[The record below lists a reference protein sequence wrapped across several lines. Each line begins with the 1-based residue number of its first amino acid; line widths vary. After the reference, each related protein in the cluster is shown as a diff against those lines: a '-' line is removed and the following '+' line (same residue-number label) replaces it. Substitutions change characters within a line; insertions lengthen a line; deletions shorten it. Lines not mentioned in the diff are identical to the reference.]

1 MGWPFW
7 ATHLP
12 PKIFG
17 TLIGSDIVRTPRG
30 RPLTLARGQQRRPVE
45 WLDLVPDVPAVVYT
59 RGHVEP
65 GQPNFVYL
73 PGGCLPP
80 PPATLNPS
88 TVVPGIHC
96 VRFAQLHGSQTLPP
110 SSGAQGYEAA
120 AYVRF
125 ILDCWDRLPAATAF
139 LHDHRSSW
147 HSSDMVLRRLPL
159 MSTPRIY
166 IFYPLGMLKQPV
178 LRPLGPLDTA
188 GADTLL
194 RVVD

>member
-1 MGWPFW
+1 M
-7 ATHLP
+7 
-12 PKIFG
+12 
-17 TLIGSDIVRTPRG
+17 
-30 RPLTLARGQQRRPVE
+30 
-45 WLDLVPDVPAVVYT
+45 
-59 RGHVEP
+59 
-65 GQPNFVYL
+65 
-73 PGGCLPP
+73 
-80 PPATLNPS
+80 
-88 TVVPGIHC
+88 
-96 VRFAQLHGSQTLPP
+96 RFAQLHGSQTLPL

-166 IFYPLGMLKQPV
+166 IFFPLGMLKQPV
-178 LRPLGPLDTA
+178 LKPLGPLDTA